1 LLQLVPQNKE
11 ELIGSVK
18 VMSSHGC
25 RDPWHK
31 SISGSSEE
39 GKQQAS
45 EEQIQAS
52 SGICLKNPLGDI
64 PGETA
69 FQFNRIT
76 FPKLENDPSP
86 HVGKQKT
93 EGSLHR

>member
-1 LLQLVPQNKE
+1 MLQLVPQNKE

-18 VMSSHGC
+18 VMSSHGF
-25 RDPWHK
+25 RHPSHK

-39 GKQQAS
+39 GKQRAS

-76 FPKLENDPSP
+76 FPKLENDPP
-86 HVGKQKT
+86 HM
-93 EGSLHR
+93 